1 MGLQY
6 WMRILVLLLVLDS
19 FNIQANCQK
28 ENRIL
33 HSVSGVW
40 TTWGPWSDCS
50 SSCGKGVTLRTHK
63 CQRDNMEVS
72 CVGEPR
78 QYKSCQSML
87 CPEDSV
93 PFRDVQCTL
102 YNNRPIPGSS
112 QRYHW
117 VPFYGAPIPCDLNC
131 LAVGYNFYYTFG
143 RVLDGTSCWP
153 DSDGTCINGQCQT
166 AGCDGILGSG
176 VMNDRCGNCG
186 GQNDSC
192 VHIQDVY
199 RLPYPLTGIFG
210 YINVTSIPTG
220 AMHIKV
226 TDRSRNILALMSLSK
241 GYVINGNWEISR
253 SGVYKVA
260 GTEVR
265 YSRVTASHEF
275 LEVLGPTNEDL
286 YVLVLFQEQNPG
298 IEYEYWLPKERFH
311 NMQKDS
317 QVPLQPLDLILEA
330 WVRTPTSTSAG
341 DTMDD
346 ESKKAHSNDITDC
359 QKCMQLKGRA
369 QRKKHYCH
377 SDFVIHGKVLGQKT
391 IGQETRYDILIKHV
405 YRNKF
410 PLVHQEYIWVSNKCN
425 CPKLQDHEEYIMMPS
440 RHVNYERT
448 LNRILLTINSYIRP
462 WSQREEN
469 QMQRLSRLCRESS

>member
-199 RLPYPLTGIFG
+199 RLPYPLT
-210 YINVTSIPTG
+210 
-220 AMHIKV
+220 
-226 TDRSRNILALMSLSK
+226 ALMSLSK